1 MSRPIKQFRWH
12 QVVQFFPIVKPV
24 GLEML
29 PAVDTAVVGVL
40 QQPGFE
46 ASAVGIE
53 LARGPEDIEEHLLDG
68 LFRFPIIVEDCPG
81 DSEDQRAV
89 SLKQNGE
96 GIVTA
101 RA

>member
-1 MSRPIKQFRWH
+1 MSGAIKQFRRH
-12 QVVQFFPIVKPV
+12 EVVQFVPTVKPV

-29 PAVDTAVVGVL
+29 PSVNAAMVGVL

-46 ASAVGIE
+46 GSAIRIE
-53 LARGPEDIEEHLLDG
+53 LPRGPEDIEKYLLDG
-68 LFRFPIIVEDCPG
+68 LFRFPIIVEDCAG
-81 DSEDQRAV
+81 YSEDQRAV

-101 RA
+101 HA